1 MKGEIPEGETLAR
14 EYLAN
19 ERTLLS
25 WVRTG
30 INSISVGILV
40 YLAGRVLGLLY
51 GETSQESL
59 PLFGSKQAELGFI
72 GLSLVVLGALVELV
86 AVVRFIQ
93 YKASINR
100 GTFTSSAL
108 LYLLIIFGIVL
119 VGVAYIIY
127 IILG

>member
-25 WVRTG
+25 WIRTG

-40 YLAGRVLGLLY
+40 YLGGRILGLLY
-51 GETSQESL
+51 GGTSQESVL
-59 PLFGSKQAELGFI
+59 LFGSKQAELGFI
-72 GLSLVVLGALVELV
+72 GVSLVAFGAFVELV

-93 YKASINR
+93 YKASVNR
-100 GTFTSSAL
+100 GTFTTSAL
-108 LYLLIIFGIVL
+108 LYLLATFGMVFL
-119 VGVAYIIY
+119 GVAYIIY
-127 IILG
+127 IVVG

>member
-59 PLFGSKQAELGFI
+59 PLVGSKQAELAFI
-72 GLSLVVLGALVELV
+72 GVSLGALVELV
-86 AVVRFIQ
+86 AVARL
-93 YKASINR
+93 SSTRLR
-100 GTFTSSAL
+100 GIGGPLPLRLCYTS
-108 LYLLIIFGIVL
+108 
-119 VGVAYIIY
+119 
-127 IILG
+127 

>member
-1 MKGEIPEGETLAR
+1 MKGEIPESETLAR

-40 YLAGRVLGLLY
+40 YLAGRILGLLY
-51 GETSQESL
+51 QGISQESL
-59 PLFGSKQAELGFI
+59 PLVGSKQAELAFI
-72 GLSLVVLGALVELV
+72 GVSLVALGALVELV

-100 GTFTSSAL
+100 GTFTSSVL
-108 LYLLIIFGIVL
+108 LYLLIIFGMVL
-119 VGVAYIIY
+119 VGIAYIIY